1 MKIKFEQYLRD
12 FEHDDDRISS
22 LLGIFDDYVKFVH
35 DYDDEFKMDSEDEP
49 AMLSG
54 YRNSAF
60 GILFAL
66 LHLGHITTGDF
77 HHRLHAMNMAYFE
90 KVGAGLKTL

>member
-1 MKIKFEQYLRD
+1 MKINIENYLRD
-12 FEHDDDRISS
+12 FEYDDDRISS
-22 LLGIFDDYVKFVH
+22 LLGIFDDYVKFVR
-35 DYDDEFKMDSEDEP
+35 DYDDEFKMDREAEP

-66 LHLGHITTGDF
+66 LHLGHITTADF
-77 HHRLHAMNMAYFE
+77 HHRLHAMNLVYFG
-90 KVGAGLKTL
+90 KVGA

>member
-1 MKIKFEQYLRD
+1 MKFKIEKYMRNFEY
-12 FEHDDDRISS
+12 DDDRINS
-22 LLGIFDDYVKFVH
+22 LLGIFDDYVKFVR
-35 DYDDEFKMDSEDEP
+35 DYDNEFRMDKEDEP

-66 LHLGHITTGDF
+66 LHLGHITTADF
-77 HHRLHAMNMAYFE
+77 HHRLHAMNMVYFE
-90 KVGAGLKTL
+90 KVGV

>member
-1 MKIKFEQYLRD
+1 MKIKIEKYLRD

-22 LLGIFDDYVKFVH
+22 LLGIFDDYVKFVR
-35 DYDDEFKMDSEDEP
+35 DYDDEFGIDSKDEP
-49 AMLSG
+49 AMLAG

-66 LHLGHITTGDF
+66 LHLGHITTADF
-77 HHRLHAMNMAYFE
+77 HHRLHAMNMVYFE
-90 KVGAGLKTL
+90 KVRA